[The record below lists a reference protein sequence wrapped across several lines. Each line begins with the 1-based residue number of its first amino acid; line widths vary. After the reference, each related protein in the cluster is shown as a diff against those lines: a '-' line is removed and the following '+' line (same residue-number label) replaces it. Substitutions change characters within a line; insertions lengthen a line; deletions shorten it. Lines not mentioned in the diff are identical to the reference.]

1 MSTIIKSSKQFV
13 CIKNT
18 DAQTGSQAAQNF
30 TINFSNSSF
39 TNVQSAHEQS
49 KCYFTPQMIC
59 MDWFYNNVS
68 LAAGNSIFQVSGGA
82 GFNGGNPFTYTIT
95 DGVYDAVSL
104 ANAIASKVSNGAQ
117 PPVFTYGGVMNA
129 AGVASGK
136 WTQGNTAPNFYIGFN
151 VITNK
156 YTIAYDV
163 ANPAGASDLTMT
175 FVGNVN
181 GVPFDSRRIF
191 GSTANSIVIPFASQ
205 VFNFPTFVD
214 LVPYQAVR
222 IHSNIAKRTMV
233 MQPNADGAKF
243 LSNSDILF
251 EIPTF
256 NQQVGGILTFVPT
269 TPDVYRQEIAANF
282 DTMSI
287 QVRDMA
293 GNLVPLLEN
302 AELNMT
308 FVIEREITQ
317 PSNEDRVSSVADYSQ
332 FSRM

>member
-1 MSTIIKSSKQFV
+1 MSTTIKSSKQFV

-18 DAQTGSQAAQNF
+18 DAMAGQQDAQNF

-49 KCYFTPQMIC
+49 KCFFTPQMIC

-68 LAAGNSIFQVSGGA
+68 AAAGNNVFQVSGA
-82 GFNGGNPFTYTIT
+82 GFNAGVAATYTIP
-95 DGVYDAVSL
+95 DGLYDAVSL
-104 ANAIASKVSNGAQ
+104 ANAIASKTSNGA
-117 PPVFTYGGVMNA
+117 PVPVYTYAGIMNA
-129 AGVASGK
+129 AGN
-136 WTQGNTAPNFYIGFN
+136 WTQANTPPQFYLLFN
-151 VITNK
+151 VLTNK
-156 YTIAYDV
+156 YTIQYDT
-163 ANPAGASDLTMT
+163 ANPAGASTLTMT
-175 FVGNVN
+175 FVTPNTPPGQL
-181 GVPFDSRRIF
+181 PLWDSRRIF
-191 GSTANSIVIPFASQ
+191 GSIADSITIPVSRTFT
-205 VFNFPTFVD
+205 FPSFVD

-222 IHSNIAKRTMV
+222 IHSNVAKRTMI
-233 MQPNADGAKF
+233 MQPNTAGAKF

-269 TPDVYRQEIAANF
+269 SPDVYRQEITANF
-282 DTMSI
+282 DTMTI
-287 QVRDMA
+287 QVRDMN
-293 GNLVPLLEN
+293 GRLVPLLPN
-302 AELNMT
+302 AELNLT

>member
-1 MSTIIKSSKQFV
+1 MSTTIKSSKQVV

-18 DAQTGSQAAQNF
+18 DAMAGQQDAQNF

-68 LAAGNSIFQVSGGA
+68 AAAGNNIFQVSGA
-82 GFNGGNPFTYTIT
+82 GFNGGVAATYTIP
-95 DGVYDAVSL
+95 DGLYDAVSL
-104 ANAIASKVSNGAQ
+104 ANAIASKTSNGAN
-117 PPVFTYGGVMNA
+117 PPAFTYSGILNA
-129 AGVASGK
+129 AGN
-136 WTQGNTAPNFYIGFN
+136 WTQGNTPPQFYLLFN

-156 YTIAYDV
+156 YTITYDT
-163 ANPAGASDLTMT
+163 ANPAGASALTMT
-175 FVGNVN
+175 FVGAIN
-181 GVPFDSRRIF
+181 GVNFDSRRIF
-191 GSTANSIVIPFASQ
+191 GSITNSITIPVSRS
-205 VFNFPTFVD
+205 FNFPTFVD

-222 IHSNIAKRTMV
+222 IHSNVAKRTML
-233 MQPNADGAKF
+233 MQPNPAGAKF
-243 LSNSDILF
+243 LSNSDVLF

-269 TPDVYRQEIAANF
+269 TPDVYKQEIAANF
-282 DTMSI
+282 DTMTI
-287 QVRDMA
+287 QVRDMQ
-293 GNLVPLLEN
+293 GNLVPLLPN
-302 AELNMT
+302 AELNLT

>member
-1 MSTIIKSSKQFV
+1 MSTTIKSSKQFV

-18 DAQTGSQAAQNF
+18 DALAGQQDAQNF

-68 LAAGNSIFQVSGGA
+68 AATGNSIFQVSGA
-82 GFNGGNPFTYTIT
+82 GFNNGAVATYTIP
-95 DGVYDAVSL
+95 DGLYDAVSL
-104 ANAIASKVSNGAQ
+104 ANAIASKTSNGAN
-117 PPVFTYGGVMNA
+117 PPAFTYSGILNA
-129 AGVASGK
+129 AGN
-136 WTQGNTAPNFYIGFN
+136 WTQGNTPPQFYLLFN

-156 YTIAYDV
+156 YTITYDT
-163 ANPAGASDLTMT
+163 ANPAGASALTMT
-175 FVGNVN
+175 FVGAIN
-181 GVPFDSRRIF
+181 GVNFDSRRIF
-191 GSTANSIVIPFASQ
+191 GSITNSITIPVSRS
-205 VFNFPTFVD
+205 FNFPTFVD

-222 IHSNIAKRTMV
+222 IHSNVAKRTML
-233 MQPNADGAKF
+233 MQPNPAGAKF
-243 LSNSDILF
+243 LSNSDVLF

-269 TPDVYRQEIAANF
+269 TPDVYKQEIAANF
-282 DTMSI
+282 DTMTI
-287 QVRDMA
+287 QVRDMQ
-293 GNLVPLLEN
+293 GNLVPLLPN
-302 AELNMT
+302 AELNLT

>member
-18 DAQTGSQAAQNF
+18 DAQTGQQAAQNF
-30 TINFSNSSF
+30 SVNFSNSSF

-68 LAAGNSIFQVSGGA
+68 TAAGNSIFQVSGA
-82 GFNGGNPFTYTIT
+82 GFNGGNPFTYTIP

-104 ANAIASKVSNGAQ
+104 ANAIASKTSNGQ
-117 PPVFTYGGVMNA
+117 SPPVFTYSGVMNA
-129 AGVASGK
+129 AGIASGK

-163 ANPAGASDLTMT
+163 QNPAGASTLTMT
-175 FVGNVN
+175 FVGNIA

-191 GSTANSIVIPFASQ
+191 GSTANSITIPVSQ

-214 LVPYQAVR
+214 LVPYQAIRV
-222 IHSNIAKRTMV
+222 HSNVAKRTMV
-233 MQPNADGAKF
+233 MQPNTAGNKF

-287 QVRDMA
+287 QIKDMA
-293 GNLVPLLEN
+293 GNIVPLLEN